1 MAEIRLNKLIR
12 KYNIGLQNLVEFLK
26 SKGADIEENPNAKIG
41 EEYLPAIE
49 KQFGKDLE
57 MKEASEKIDI
67 KLTEILE
74 KTTRKQKEE
83 AEDDEYDDLDKET
96 VIKSSIFTPIAQD
109 KPVQQADPTP
119 KATVETEEE
128 TAPEIEVPEVVVPE
142 EPVPAQA
149 EKTVAEETE
158 DNTPAYSET
167 AESEEKKETVEQA
180 APTPAAVESVP
191 DTES

>member
-67 KLTEILE
+67 KLTESLE

-83 AEDDEYDDLDKET
+83 AAK
-96 VIKSSIFTPIAQD
+96 
-109 KPVQQADPTP
+109 PTP
-119 KATVETEEE
+119 K
-128 TAPEIEVPEVVVPE
+128 PEPS
-142 EPVPAQA
+142 
-149 EKTVAEETE
+149 AEEKLLME
-158 DNTPAYSET
+158 IRDLLKN
-167 AESEEKKETVEQA
+167 KQ
-180 APTPAAVESVP
+180 
-191 DTES
+191 